1 MTDLN
6 PIQAG
11 TPEVPQPTVA
21 QSFVDKVAIPAL
33 VELNS
38 AYADAARRKEAADK
52 ARQAEQDAANAEL
65 SLMASGGELPAD
77 IKQQSVAWQ
86 MSAMFQ
92 KGRAIAIEETNKIEQ
107 EFNQSPE
114 AFLQKHGSTTNAF
127 QQMAE
132 RWKPQI
138 EQDEYAQKG
147 FTESLFQ
154 RQQALSQLESRFV
167 MQKQQETAVN
177 DIQTNL
183 AAAFDTVL
191 RQPIVAPSQQQPVT
205 APTNAPATSVAAKP
219 SEAKPS
225 AAPTP
230 TGKGKRF
237 SQDVESVIATV
248 SQKNGIPLDYLRA
261 VAEIESS
268 GNPSASRGPKSAKG
282 LFQFVP
288 KTAKLYGIKGKE
300 LDLQANT
307 EAAGRLTIDNMKALQ
322 GLRKDGI
329 DVSDPK
335 NHYLLYLAHQQ
346 GAGGAIEIIKAAK
359 SGGKVS
365 AEVRSNI
372 DNNGGKGKSPQQF
385 LDSWKAKYDKNL
397 AIVGSS
403 AGEQGSPVTTT
414 PSAQTT
420 PSATPAPAPA
430 PAPTVTPTTITSAP
444 ISPDQIEA
452 LKKNIEAQGFVHPQG
467 SNAAQEIAANALL
480 QMAVQHNRPE
490 VLTPEFFKQLGIENQ
505 YGGKL
510 PQVLAAQGQIN
521 RNADI
526 ERNAQLR
533 QEKEQR
539 EMRGTLFADAV
550 NKVTADSFVN
560 LTPELSAQLYDQA
573 RSKMETGEI
582 SKEKFLDIST
592 ALTNKM
598 EAQKKAEIKTQ
609 VQQQKQ
615 AFVASKNAVRA
626 SLNGY
631 IESIKQGKGGDK
643 AGVVNNID
651 GLVKISEQSAEPIYQ
666 RDVDEITAM
675 VVDAYQQKLITEP
688 QAQSYIQKINR
699 NVTKIESEAD
709 KELAKQEKEQR
720 KASAQQSL
728 RKSINDVLNK
738 TTNSNDIFLAVSNAY
753 NTSELSEKERKDIV
767 EEIFNGMAD
776 FGIDANG
783 QLTANT
789 PAAMVPT
796 GLTTELAGKSLQ
808 VFAAT
813 GVTPDKYKFFSGQLA
828 ALTGDL
834 GNKKSV
840 DVMPRLDA
848 YTRLIA
854 DIESKNPVTFDNL
867 LKGLDGKSSEA
878 IYQLNKDLLQTGTPP
893 ETRFNLLL
901 QLKQNQEIYD
911 KSLSQ
916 MNATEQQ
923 KFMEFSRLASSEL
936 KDLEKAG
943 FKQFIDAVIPAFAS
957 KESVKP
963 SYLRW
968 GVGFLT
974 DSRVDFVDG
983 LPDAAMSYAKR
994 FSALKASG
1002 VRGAAELAA
1011 KAIATEYEAVLVP
1024 NISYSKGVTA
1034 NNDALSLGMDIKPTT
1049 DSAESSGNL
1058 FAKAILIPKSALN
1071 RPVTVEFLGKKEM
1084 APSITP
1090 NYLSQVIEA
1099 KKKEIVLSIA
1109 KRIKNGDTI
1118 SPNEKSVFE
1127 DPNLI
1132 EVRYLKGT
1140 NTVIIK
1146 HPNAP

>member
-1 MTDLN
+1 MMDLN

-11 TPEVPQPTVA
+11 TPEVPQPNPA

-65 SLMASGGELPAD
+65 TLMASGGELPAD

-114 AFLQKHGSTTNAF
+114 AFLQKHGSVTNAF

-154 RQQALSQLESRFV
+154 KQQALSQMESRFV

-191 RQPIVAPSQQQPVT
+191 RQPIVAPSQQQPAT
-205 APTNAPATSVAAKP
+205 APSVAAKP
-219 SEAKPS
+219 ATTSSKSVATGDLNS
-225 AAPTP
+225 AVSFFESKGWTREQAIGIVANLKEESGLNPNP
-230 TGKGKRF
+230 KGWNDGGKAYGVAQWHGDRQANFEKAFGKSIQGSTLEEQLAFVHHELTQGTEQAAGKRLRGAKTH
-237 SQDVESVIATV
+237 SDAAAIV
-248 SQKNGIPLDYLRA
+248 SQFYERPAAVEDAKRGRA
-261 VAEIESS
+261 KIAESIASSLGVSHVTVAD
-268 GNPSASRGPKSAKG
+268 KSA
-282 LFQFVP
+282 P
-288 KTAKLYGIKGKE
+288 
-300 LDLQANT
+300 
-307 EAAGRLTIDNMKALQ
+307 
-322 GLRKDGI
+322 
-329 DVSDPK
+329 
-335 NHYLLYLAHQQ
+335 
-346 GAGGAIEIIKAAK
+346 
-359 SGGKVS
+359 
-365 AEVRSNI
+365 
-372 DNNGGKGKSPQQF
+372 
-385 LDSWKAKYDKNL
+385 
-397 AIVGSS
+397 
-403 AGEQGSPVTTT
+403 T

-420 PSATPAPAPA
+420 P
-430 PAPTVTPTTITSAP
+430 TITSAP

-467 SNAAQEIAANALL
+467 SNAAHEIAANALL

-539 EMRGTLFADAV
+539 EMRGTLFADQVEQITRNSFAPLSPEQADELRQ
-550 NKVTADSFVN
+550 TALAKFQSGEIN
-560 LTPELSAQLYDQA
+560 SPELYL
-573 RSKMETGEI
+573 RI
-582 SKEKFLDIST
+582 SG
-592 ALTNKM
+592 ALTNKI
-598 EAQKKAEIKTQ
+598 EEQKRAEIKAQ
-609 VQQQKQ
+609 VIKQ
-615 AFVASKNAVRA
+615 RGQIGAKKVAVRNA
-626 SLNGY
+626 LSFYLQEMKQNKSDYALKAVAYRKQITDGMG
-631 IESIKQGKGGDK
+631 ELIK
-643 AGVVNNID
+643 VS
-651 GLVKISEQSAEPIYQ
+651 SESAEGIY
-666 RDVDEITAM
+666 RPDAEEIARIVNDVKE
-675 VVDAYQQKLITEP
+675 QGLITDE
-688 QAQSYIQKINR
+688 QAQGYFLKIGR
-699 NVTKIESEAD
+699 NITDVQSETD
-709 KELAKQEKEQR
+709 KELARQEKEQR

-728 RKSINDVLNK
+728 RKSINDVLNNA
-738 TTNSNDIFLAVSNAY
+738 TPSNDIFLAVSNAY
-753 NTSELSEKERKDIV
+753 NASELSEKERKDII

-776 FGIDANG
+776 FGIDVNG
-783 QLTANT
+783 QPTADT

-796 GLTTELAGKSLQ
+796 GLTPELASKSLQ

-834 GNKKSV
+834 PNKKFV

-854 DIESKNPVTFDNL
+854 NIESKNPVTFDNL
-867 LKGLDGKSSEA
+867 LKGLDGKSSES

-923 KFMEFSRLASSEL
+923 KFVEFSRLASSEL

-943 FKQFIDAVIPAFAS
+943 YKQFIDAVIPAFAS

-963 SYLRW
+963 SWARW
-968 GVGFLT
+968 GVGLLPYT
-974 DSRVDFVDG
+974 DTRVDFVDG

-1024 NISYSKGVTA
+1024 NISYKEGRP
-1034 NNDALSLGMDIKPTT
+1034 PTT
-1049 DSAESSGNL
+1049 PMDWTSDVSPDSIAAMTDSTEFTSNSIVNSGNL
-1058 FAKAILIPKSALN
+1058 FAKAILIPASALN
-1071 RPVTVEFLGKKEM
+1071 RPVAVQFMGNKAM
-1084 APSITP
+1084 ASSATP
-1090 NYLSQVIEA
+1090 NELSRVIEA

-1109 KRIKNGDTI
+1109 RKVKDGKTI
-1118 SPNEKSVFE
+1118 THKEQEVFE

-1140 NTVIIK
+1140 NTLHIK
-1146 HPNAP
+1146 HPNE

>member
-1 MTDLN
+1 MTELTQ
-6 PIQAG
+6 IQAG
-11 TPEVPQPTVA
+11 TPTVEQPGTV
-21 QSFVDKVAIPAL
+21 QSFVEKVALPAL

-38 AYADAARRKEAADK
+38 AYADATRRKEAADK
-52 ARQAEQDAANAEL
+52 ARQAEQDTANAEL
-65 SLMASGGELPAD
+65 SLMASRGELPAD

-114 AFLQKHGSTTNAF
+114 TFLQKYGSMTHAF

-138 EQDEYAQKG
+138 EQDEYAQQG
-147 FTESLFQ
+147 FVQSLTQ
-154 RQQALSQLESRFV
+154 KHQALSQMESRFV

-177 DIQTNL
+177 DVQTNL

-205 APTNAPATSVAAKP
+205 DPPVAAKP
-219 SEAKPS
+219 SEAKPATASGKSVAPGDLNS
-225 AAPTP
+225 AVSFFESKGWSREQAIGIVANLKEESGLNPNP
-230 TGKGKRF
+230 KGSNDGGKAYGVAQWHGDRQANFKKVFGKPIQESTLEEQLAFVHHELTQGTEQAAGKRLR
-237 SQDVESVIATV
+237 STKDHATAAEIV
-248 SQKNGIPLDYLRA
+248 SQFYERPDAVEDAKRDRA
-261 VAEIESS
+261 KIAATIAKQFGV
-268 GNPSASRGPKSAKG
+268 SAS
-282 LFQFVP
+282 
-288 KTAKLYGIKGKE
+288 
-300 LDLQANT
+300 
-307 EAAGRLTIDNMKALQ
+307 
-322 GLRKDGI
+322 
-329 DVSDPK
+329 
-335 NHYLLYLAHQQ
+335 
-346 GAGGAIEIIKAAK
+346 
-359 SGGKVS
+359 
-365 AEVRSNI
+365 
-372 DNNGGKGKSPQQF
+372 
-385 LDSWKAKYDKNL
+385 
-397 AIVGSS
+397 
-403 AGEQGSPVTTT
+403 SPVVSSSQSGAQPTTT
-414 PSAQTT
+414 TT
-420 PSATPAPAPA
+420 ATAP
-430 PAPTVTPTTITSAP
+430 TITSVP

-480 QMAVQHNRPE
+480 QMAVQYNRPE
-490 VLTPEFFKQLGIENQ
+490 VLTPEFFKQLGIGNQ

-526 ERNAQLR
+526 ERNAVLKQQEEQL
-533 QEKEQR
+533 KLN
-539 EMRGTLFADAV
+539 GTMFADAV
-550 NKVTADSFVN
+550 NKITADSFVT

-582 SKEKFLDIST
+582 SHEKFLTIST
-592 ALTNKM
+592 ALTNKL
-598 EAQKKAEIKTQ
+598 EAQKKAEIKAQ

-615 AFVASKNAVRA
+615 ELIVGKNAARA
-626 SLNGY
+626 ALNAY
-631 IESIKQGKGGDK
+631 IESLRQGKPLDK
-643 AGVVNNID
+643 TEVANSLE
-651 GLVKISEQSAEPIYQ
+651 GLVKISAESVEPVYH
-666 RDVDEITAM
+666 RDATEITKL
-675 VVDAYQQKLITEP
+675 VTEYYQKQLITET
-688 QAQSYIQKINR
+688 QAQNYFQKIGR
-699 NVTKIESEAD
+699 NVSQMESEID

-720 KASAQQSL
+720 KASAQESL
-728 RKSINDVLNK
+728 RKSINAALNNK
-738 TTNSNDIFLAVSNAY
+738 TPSEDIFRAVSDAY
-753 NTSELSEKERKDIV
+753 TTSELSEKERKDIV
-767 EEIFNGMAD
+767 EEIFNGMQD

-783 QLTANT
+783 NLTKDKPVAT
-789 PAAMVPT
+789 VPT
-796 GLTTELAGKSLQ
+796 GLTKELAGKSLQ

-834 GNKKSV
+834 SNKQSA
-840 DVMPRLDA
+840 DVMPILDA

-854 DIESKNPVTFDNL
+854 NIESNNPVTFDNL
-867 LKGLDGKSSEA
+867 LKGLDGKSSES

-901 QLKQNQEIYD
+901 KLKQNQEIYD

-923 KFMEFSRLASSEL
+923 KFVEFSRLASSEL
-936 KDLEKAG
+936 SDLEKAG

-968 GVGFLT
+968 GTSFFVGK
-974 DSRVDFVDG
+974 RQVVDFVDG

-994 FSALKASG
+994 LSALKASG

-1024 NISYSKGVTA
+1024 NISYKKEITP
-1034 NNDALSLGMDIKPTT
+1034 NNDALSLGMDIKPTP
-1049 DSAESSGNL
+1049 DSAESSGDL
-1058 FAKAILIPKSALN
+1058 FAKAILIPASALN
-1071 RPVTVEFLGKKEM
+1071 RPVAVQFMGSK
-1084 APSITP
+1084 AIASSITA
-1090 NYLSQVIEA
+1090 NELSKVIEA

-1109 KRIKNGDTI
+1109 RKVKDGRAI
-1118 SPNEKSVFE
+1118 STKEQEALE

-1140 NTVIIK
+1140 NTLHIK
-1146 HPNAP
+1146 HPNE

>member
-1 MTDLN
+1 MTDLTQ
-6 PIQAG
+6 IQAG
-11 TPEVPQPTVA
+11 TPNVGQPGTA

-33 VELNS
+33 TELNS

-86 MSAMFQ
+86 MTAMLQ
-92 KGRAIAIEETNKIEQ
+92 KGRAIATEETNKIEQ

-114 AFLQKHGSTTNAF
+114 AFLQKYGSMTNAF

-138 EQDEYAQKG
+138 EQDEYAQSG
-147 FTESLFQ
+147 FVESLTQ
-154 RQQALSQLESRFV
+154 KQQALSQMESRFV

-183 AAAFDTVL
+183 VAAFDTVL
-191 RQPIVAPSQQQPVT
+191 KQPIVAPSQQQPVT
-205 APTNAPATSVAAKP
+205 APPVAAKP
-219 SEAKPS
+219 SEAKP
-225 AAPTP
+225 A
-230 TGKGKRF
+230 TGKGKQF
-237 SQDVESVIATV
+237 SSDVESVIATV
-248 SQKNGIPLDYLRA
+248 SQKSGVPLEYMRA
-261 VAEIESS
+261 MAQIESS
-268 GNPSASRGPKSAKG
+268 GNPLANRGPKSAKG
-282 LFQFVP
+282 LFQFIP
-288 KTAKLYGIKGKE
+288 KTARAYGIEGKE

-307 EAAGRLTIDNMKALQ
+307 DAAARLTIDNMKALQ
-322 GLRKDGI
+322 GLRKNGI
-329 DVSDPK
+329 DVNDPK

-346 GAGGAIEIIKAAK
+346 GAGGAMEIVRAAK
-359 SGGKVS
+359 SGGNVS
-365 AEVRSNI
+365 AVVRANM
-372 DNNGGKGKSPQQF
+372 DNNGGRGKSPQQF
-385 LDSWKAKYDKNL
+385 LDSWRAKYEKNL

-403 AGEQGSPVTTT
+403 AGEQGSPSPPT
-414 PSAQTT
+414 PSA
-420 PSATPAPAPA
+420 
-430 PAPTVTPTTITSAP
+430 PTEPTATPTTITSAP

-467 SNAAQEIAANALL
+467 SNAAQEIAVNALL

-526 ERNAQLR
+526 ERNAVLKQQEEQL
-533 QEKEQR
+533 KLS
-539 EMRGTLFADAV
+539 GTMFADSVQKITKDDFVALTQADADDLQAKAV
-550 NKVTADSFVN
+550 RQLELGAIPRDLFLEISGQLINKV
-560 LTPELSAQLYDQA
+560 E
-573 RSKMETGEI
+573 R
-582 SKEKFLDIST
+582 
-592 ALTNKM
+592 
-598 EAQKKAEIKTQ
+598 QKKAEIKTQ

-615 AFVASKNAVRA
+615 QIAASKKELRAKLNA
-626 SLNGY
+626 Y
-631 IESIKQGKGGDK
+631 IESLRQGKPSDK
-643 AGVVNNID
+643 TGVVSGIE
-651 GLVKISEQSAEPIYQ
+651 GFIKLSAESAEPIHQ
-666 RDVDEITAM
+666 RDADE
-675 VVDAYQQKLITEP
+675 VSGLINVAFQRQLLTEP
-688 QAQSYIQKINR
+688 EARGYIQQINQR
-699 NVTKIESEAD
+699 VSQTESDID
-709 KELAKQEKEQR
+709 KEIAKLEKEQR
-720 KASAQQSL
+720 KASAQESL
-728 RKSINDVLNK
+728 RKSINNVLSN
-738 TTNSNDIFLAVSNAY
+738 TTQSEDIFRSVSNAY
-753 NTSELSEKERKDIV
+753 TTSELSEKERKDIV
-767 EEIFNGMAD
+767 EEIFNGMQD

-783 QLTANT
+783 NLTADN
-789 PAAMVPT
+789 PVAIVPT
-796 GLTTELAGKSLQ
+796 GLTQELAGKSLQ

-854 DIESKNPVTFDNL
+854 NIESKNPVTFDNL
-867 LKGLDGKSSEA
+867 LKGLDGKSSES

-923 KFMEFSRLASSEL
+923 KFVEFSRLASSEL
-936 KDLEKAG
+936 SDLEKAG

-963 SYLRW
+963 SWARW
-968 GVGFLT
+968 GVGLLPYT
-974 DSRVDFVDG
+974 DTRVDFVDG

-1024 NISYSKGVTA
+1024 NISYREGRPA
-1034 NNDALSLGMDIKPTT
+1034 PIDAWALEDIKPTEDRT
-1049 DSAESSGNL
+1049 VSSGNL
-1058 FAKAILIPKSALN
+1058 FAKAILIPKSALD
-1071 RPVTVEFLGKKEM
+1071 RPVAVQFMGNKAM
-1084 APSITP
+1084 ASSTTA
-1090 NYLSQVIEA
+1090 NELSKVIEA

-1109 KRIKNGDTI
+1109 KRVKNGEAI
-1118 SPNEKSVFE
+1118 SPNERRVFE

-1140 NTVIIK
+1140 NTLHIK
-1146 HPNAP
+1146 HPNE

>member
-1 MTDLN
+1 MIDLN

-11 TPEVPQPTVA
+11 TPEVPQPNPA

-33 VELNS
+33 TELNS
-38 AYADAARRKEAADK
+38 AYADAVRRKEAADK

-65 SLMASGGELPAD
+65 ALMASGGELPAD

-114 AFLQKHGSTTNAF
+114 AFLQKHGSVTNAF

-154 RQQALSQLESRFV
+154 RQQALSQMESRFV

-191 RQPIVAPSQQQPVT
+191 KQPIVAPSQQQPVT
-205 APTNAPATSVAAKP
+205 APSVAAKS
-219 SEAKPS
+219 SEAKPVM
-225 AAPTP
+225 
-230 TGKGKRF
+230 GKGKGF

-248 SQKNGIPLDYLRA
+248 SQKSGVPLGYMRA
-261 VAEIESS
+261 MAQIESS
-268 GNPSASRGPKSAKG
+268 GNPSASRGAKGAKG

-288 KTAKLYGIKGKE
+288 KTARAYGIAGKE

-307 EAAGRLTIDNMKALQ
+307 DAAARLTIDNMKALQ
-322 GLRKDGI
+322 GLRKNGI
-329 DVSDPK
+329 DVNDPK

-346 GAGGAIEIIKAAK
+346 GAGGAMEIVRAAK
-359 SGGKVS
+359 SGGNVS
-365 AEVRSNI
+365 AVVRSNM

-385 LDSWKAKYDKNL
+385 LDDWKAKYERKL

-403 AGEQGSPVTTT
+403 TGEQGSPVT
-414 PSAQTT
+414 P
-420 PSATPAPAPA
+420 
-430 PAPTVTPTTITSAP
+430 TPTTITSAP

-452 LKKNIEAQGFVHPQG
+452 LKKNIEAQGFVHPKG
-467 SNAAQEIAANALL
+467 SNAAQEIAADALL

-526 ERNAQLR
+526 ERKAQQKQQQDQL
-533 QEKEQR
+533 EI
-539 EMRGTLFADAV
+539 RGTLFADMV
-550 NKVTADSFVN
+550 NKVTADSFIT

-582 SKEKFLDIST
+582 SHEKFFTIST

-598 EAQKKAEIKTQ
+598 EAQKKAEIKAQT
-609 VQQQKQ
+609 QQQKQ
-615 AFVASKNAVRA
+615 AFIAGKNAVRA

-643 AGVVNNID
+643 TGVVNSID
-651 GLVKISEQSAEPIYQ
+651 GLVKVSEQSAEPIYQ
-666 RDVDEITAM
+666 RDVDEIKQM
-675 VVDAYQQKLITEP
+675 VVVAYQQGLLTEP
-688 QAQSYIQKINR
+688 QAQGYIQKINR

-728 RKSINDVLNK
+728 RKSINDVLINA
-738 TTNSNDIFLAVSNAY
+738 TPSNDIFLAVSNAY

-776 FGIDANG
+776 FGIDVNG
-783 QLTANT
+783 QPTADT
-789 PAAMVPT
+789 PAAIVPT
-796 GLTTELAGKSLQ
+796 GLTPELASKSLQ

-834 GNKKSV
+834 PNKKFA

-854 DIESKNPVTFDNL
+854 NIESKNPVTFDNL
-867 LKGLDGKSSEA
+867 LKGLDGKSSES

-916 MNATEQQ
+916 MNATESQ

-943 FKQFIDAVIPAFAS
+943 YKQFIDAVIPAFAS

-963 SYLRW
+963 SWARW

-974 DSRVDFVDG
+974 DTRVDFVDG

-1024 NISYSKGVTA
+1024 NISYRKGKPK
-1034 NNDALSLGMDIKPTT
+1034 DIDLLGIKA
-1049 DSAESSGNL
+1049 SEGGAASSGNL
-1058 FAKAILIPKSALN
+1058 FAKAILIPASALN
-1071 RPVTVEFLGKKEM
+1071 RPVAVQFMGNKAMESST
-1084 APSITP
+1084 TP
-1090 NYLSQVIEA
+1090 NQLSQVIEA

-1118 SPNEKSVFE
+1118 SPNERSVFE

-1140 NTVIIK
+1140 NTLLIK
-1146 HPNAP
+1146 HPNE